1 MKIVVCVKHV
11 PDTETKVVIA
21 DDGKSLSPAG
31 VKFILNPY
39 DEFAVEEAL
48 RLKEAQGD
56 GDVIVLSVGPEEAQ
70 SSIRTALAM
79 GADSAILLKAGNSA
93 LYDGV
98 AVAKA
103 LADEIGNLQPDLIL
117 TGKMAIDDYGHQVG
131 SMLAELLGWP
141 VLGTARELTFTDGKA
156 TISRDIEGGRET
168 VEATMPCVVT
178 AEKGLNDPRY
188 PSLKGIMQ
196 AKKKTIEVKDANLSQ
211 SGFEILEMTY
221 PPQKPAGRIVGEGAA
236 AAPELIRLLRDEAKV
251 I

>member
-21 DDGKSLSPAG
+21 DDGKSLNPAN

-48 RLKEAQGD
+48 KLKEAQGD
-56 GDVIVLSVGPEEAQ
+56 GEVIVLSLGPEEAQ

-79 GADSAILLKAGNSA
+79 GADSAVLLKAANSA
-93 LYDGV
+93 LIDGV

-103 LADEIGNLQPDLIL
+103 LAEEIKNLAPDFVL
-117 TGKMAIDDYGHQVG
+117 TGKMAIDDYGYQVG

-141 VLGTARELTFTDGKA
+141 VLGTARELKLSDGKA
-156 TISRDIEGGRET
+156 TIVRDIEGGRET
-168 VEATMPCVVT
+168 LDATLPCVIT
-178 AEKGLNDPRY
+178 AEKGLNEPRY
-188 PSLKGIMQ
+188 PSLKGIMM
-196 AKKKTIEVKDANLSQ
+196 AKKKTIDVKDAVLDAG
-211 SGFEILEMTY
+211 GFEIVEMTY
-221 PPQKPAGRIVGEGAA
+221 PPQKPTGRIVGAGAE